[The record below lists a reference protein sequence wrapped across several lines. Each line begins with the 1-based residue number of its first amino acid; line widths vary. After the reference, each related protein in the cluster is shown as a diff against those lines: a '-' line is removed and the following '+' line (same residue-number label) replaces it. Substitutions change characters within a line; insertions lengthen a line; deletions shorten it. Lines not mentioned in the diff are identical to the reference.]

1 MADEAQETPRPFDVR
16 TIKFLVHLMSKHDL
30 SELDLME
37 GTQRIRL
44 RRGPRVVAAP
54 AVVPTVVAQPAPTAG
69 TPAPLPAQ
77 PTTTAPAE
85 QKSATNLI
93 EIKSPTVGTFYAQE
107 KEGAAPYVAVGA
119 RVNPTT
125 VIGLIEAMKVFNE
138 IFAGVSGVVREVLVK
153 NGQSVEYNQV
163 LFRVDP
169 AA

>member
-44 RRGPRVVAAP
+44 RRGARVVAAP
-54 AVVPTVVAQPAPTAG
+54 AVAPTLVAPPAPTAG
-69 TPAPLPAQ
+69 TAAPAPAQ
-77 PTTTAPAE
+77 PTPAAPAE
-85 QKSATNLI
+85 QKTPTNLI

-107 KEGAAPYVAVGA
+107 KPESPPFVSVGT

-169 AA
+169 SA